1 MFRLRMQLQ
10 KFFAKDKEK
19 NIDNIVEYNPQNIE
33 NVLQKFDRL
42 TEYIDNLEKS
52 LKAAET
58 KSLAYEDILHKYERI
73 FKEEITVY
81 RLHKSN
87 ISVLNKTFNE
97 NELFLHEIENQI
109 RSFVS
114 SDTEKPKNHN
124 ERISSVRRILSRFF
138 HQNELHKSRV
148 QQKINELNETIEQKN
163 RLVERMHGEIENW
176 HTKRDSSFM
185 PPQQTSVKQAC
196 G

>member
-19 NIDNIVEYNPQNIE
+19 DINKIVEYNPINIE
-33 NVLQKFDRL
+33 NVLQKYNKL
-42 TEYIDNLEKS
+42 TQYINNLEKS

-58 KSLAYEDILHKYERI
+58 KTLAYEDILQKYERI

-87 ISVLNKTFNE
+87 ISVLNQTFNE

-109 RSFVS
+109 RSFVNTG
-114 SDTEKPKNHN
+114 TEKTHNN
-124 ERISSVRRILSRFF
+124 ERISSVRRILTRFF

-148 QQKINELNETIEQKN
+148 QQKIDELNETIEQKN

-176 HTKRDSSFM
+176 FNQQDASFI
-185 PPQQTSVKQAC
+185 PPQQTPVKQAC

>member
-1 MFRLRMQLQ
+1 MQLQ

-19 NIDNIVEYNPQNIE
+19 DINKIVEYNPKNID
-33 NVLQKFDRL
+33 NVLQKYNKL
-42 TEYIDNLEKS
+42 TQYINNLEKS

-58 KSLAYEDILHKYERI
+58 KSLVYEDILQKYERI

-87 ISVLNKTFNE
+87 ISVLNQTFNE

-109 RSFVS
+109 RSFVNNGN
-114 SDTEKPKNHN
+114 EKSNNN
-124 ERISSVRRILSRFF
+124 ERVSSVRRILTRFF

-148 QQKINELNETIEQKN
+148 QQKIDELNETIEQKN
-163 RLVERMHGEIENW
+163 RLVERMHGEIENCFNQQ
-176 HTKRDSSFM
+176 DSSLV

>member
-1 MFRLRMQLQ
+1 MQLQ

-19 NIDNIVEYNPQNIE
+19 NINKIVEYNPINIE
-33 NVLQKFDRL
+33 NVLQKYDKL
-42 TEYIDNLEKS
+42 TQYINNLEKS

-58 KSLAYEDILHKYERI
+58 KTLAYEDILQKYERI

-87 ISVLNKTFNE
+87 ISVLNQTLNE

-114 SDTEKPKNHN
+114 TGTEKPNSN
-124 ERISSVRRILSRFF
+124 ERVSSVRRILTRFF

-148 QQKINELNETIEQKN
+148 QQKIDELNETIEQKN

-176 HTKRDSSFM
+176 FDQQDSSFI

>member
-19 NIDNIVEYNPQNIE
+19 DINKIVEYNPKNID
-33 NVLQKFDRL
+33 NVLQKYNKL
-42 TEYIDNLEKS
+42 TQYINNLEKS

-58 KSLAYEDILHKYERI
+58 KSLVYEDILQKYERI

-87 ISVLNKTFNE
+87 ISVLNQTFNE

-109 RSFVS
+109 RSFVNNGN
-114 SDTEKPKNHN
+114 EKSNNN
-124 ERISSVRRILSRFF
+124 ERVSSVRRILTRFF

-148 QQKINELNETIEQKN
+148 QQKIDELNETIEQKN
-163 RLVERMHGEIENW
+163 RLVERMHGEIENCFNQQ
-176 HTKRDSSFM
+176 DSSLE
-185 PPQQTSVKQAC
+185 PQQKTSVKQEC